1 MMTAIIGGRPGM
13 ITNAS
18 GLSAL
23 ILSRLIKT
31 DTIGASSIM
40 FVPLVVAFAG
50 ALQGAS
56 ACIGLTRLA
65 TNFPEP
71 MIIGLVNA
79 LAILAM
85 VLQCRYTK
93 AFPLTEEDMFVGSA
107 VTGTDK
113 AVELEWVPA
122 ALAYYGMGLDW
133 LGPWM
138 NFFVYAGEVAVA
150 FLCTMYLPRVSPSFP
165 APIVA
170 MLAVVV
176 VEFGLA
182 RQFNIYTPLIMDY
195 GGVKVSLVGMNLFV

>member
-1 MMTAIIGGRPGM
+1 M

-23 ILSRLIKT
+23 ILSRLVNT
-31 DTIGASSIM
+31 DTIGAKSVM

-50 ALQGAS
+50 ALQGFS
-56 ACIGLTRLA
+56 ACIGLTKLA

-79 LAILAM
+79 LAILAL
-85 VLQCRYTK
+85 VLQCRYAK
-93 AFPLTEEDMFVGSA
+93 EYPLTHADMYVDTFSS
-107 VTGTDK
+107 GTDK

-122 ALAYYGMGLDW
+122 VMAYYGGGLNW

-138 NFFVYAGEVAVA
+138 NFCVYAGEVAVA
-150 FLCTMYLPRVSPSFP
+150 FMFTMYLPRVSPSFP

-170 MLAVVV
+170 MLAVVLI
-176 VEFGLA
+176 EFGLA
-182 RQFNIYTPLIMDY
+182 RQFNIFTPLIMDY
-195 GGVKVSLVGMNLFV
+195 GGVEVSNVCNLV